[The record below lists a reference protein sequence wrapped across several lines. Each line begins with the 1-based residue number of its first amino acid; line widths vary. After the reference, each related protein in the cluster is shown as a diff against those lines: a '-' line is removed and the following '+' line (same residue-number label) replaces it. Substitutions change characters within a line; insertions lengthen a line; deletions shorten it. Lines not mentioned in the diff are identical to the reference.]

1 MISTDP
7 RLSAGELESNL
18 NGAGLR
24 IGIVMARFNHEIGEG
39 LLSGCRAELRSR
51 GVRESET
58 LLATVPGALEIPLT
72 LQTMAQSGKFDALV
86 ALGAVVRGE
95 TYHFE
100 VVSNES
106 ARGITD
112 VQLNTGIPIANGVL
126 TTENDDQAL
135 VRMVQKG
142 GEAAQA
148 AIEMANLLKAFK

>member
-1 MISTDP
+1 MP
-7 RLSAGELESNL
+7 RCQNIREIEPDLS
-18 NGAGLR
+18 GASLR
-24 IGIVMARFNHEIGEG
+24 VGVVMSRFNRDIVDG
-39 LLSGCRAELRSR
+39 LLSACCQELGRL
-51 GVRESET
+51 GVAPDNVT
-58 LLATVPGALEIPLT
+58 VATVPGALELPLV

-112 VQLNTGIPIANGVL
+112 AQLAIGIPIANGVL

-135 VRMVQKG
+135 ARVSVKG
-142 GEAAQA
+142 AEAAQA
-148 AIEMANLLKAFK
+148 AVEMANLLRNFI